1 MYAVCQIGVATIE
14 APITPGEPQSGQYL
28 PVNWSVNL
36 MAKAPVGEIV
46 KLAVLAEQMG
56 YDRCWL
62 FDEGV
67 MTRDVFVT
75 LAAIA

>member
-1 MYAVCQIGVATIE
+1 
-14 APITPGEPQSGQYL
+14 
-28 PVNWSVNL
+28 

-62 FDEGV
+62 FDEGI
-67 MTRDVFVT
+67 MT
-75 LAAIA
+75 